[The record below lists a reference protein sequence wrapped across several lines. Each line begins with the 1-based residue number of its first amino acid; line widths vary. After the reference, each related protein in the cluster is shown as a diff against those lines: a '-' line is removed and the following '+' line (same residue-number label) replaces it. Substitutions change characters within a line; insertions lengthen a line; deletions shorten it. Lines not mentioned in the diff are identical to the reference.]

1 VRRDAYIELGPG
13 QSHDIGLPFR
23 LRRAGLRSV
32 YEPAAVAT
40 EEAAPTT
47 SAEWPRKVRM
57 LSRAWHDVLRGGM
70 LSPRGLPPGYYGAL
84 LSHRLLRYATGPLH
98 LALALTATPLLRAAH
113 VAWAGLALAGAR
125 GAGGRLASLAWYYLV
140 VTAASVAGLVQMFIR
155 GPRETWEA
163 AR

>member
-1 VRRDAYIELGPG
+1 
-13 QSHDIGLPFR
+13 
-23 LRRAGLRSV
+23 V

-70 LSPRGLPPGYYGAL
+70 LSPRGLPAGYYAAL
-84 LSHRLLRYATGPLH
+84 VSHRLLRYATGPLH
-98 LALALTATPLLRAAH
+98 LLLLLTSRRALLGAHGAWGALA
-113 VAWAGLALAGAR
+113 VAGSR
-125 GAGGRLASLAWYYLV
+125 GAGGRVAALAWYYLV
-140 VTAASVAGLVQMFIR
+140 VTAASAAGLGQMLVR
-155 GPRETWEA
+155 GPQATWTA